1 MMHWSPQ
8 QVTGLDEVAAWHKQC
23 MFELR
28 AGMPLSRPIFRLFG
42 FAGTG
47 KTTLA
52 KHLAGGLRSV
62 CYAAFTGKA
71 ALMMERSGCAGA
83 STIHGLIYQV
93 VERADGSVAF
103 IWDAESA
110 AKDADLLVI
119 DECSMVDEE
128 IARDLMRYGRPIL
141 VLGDP
146 AQLPPVKGAG
156 YFTETQPDIMLT
168 EIHRQAAD
176 NPIIQLATA
185 TRLGNKLELGEYGA
199 SRVIERG
206 VLSAR
211 EVLAYDQVLVGK
223 NDTRRSYNNRI
234 RQMKGLNSEFPMVG
248 DRLVCLRNDKPTG
261 IFNGG
266 LFQVLEKL
274 DVERKKARDFI
285 KLLLRSEDFPK
296 RNGVEATIHKSF
308 FTGGY
313 GELDW
318 RDLRGSQQF
327 DFGYVLTCHKS
338 QGSQWP
344 DVLVYNES
352 GTFRDEWKRWL
363 YTAITRASEKVTVV
377 Q

>member
-8 QVTGLDEVAAWHKQC
+8 QVSGLDAAAAWLAACNAEVK
-23 MFELR
+23 
-28 AGMPLSRPIFRLFG
+28 AGKRLSRPIFRLFG
-42 FAGTG
+42 YAGTG

-52 KHLAGGLRSV
+52 KHLAGDLRSV

-71 ALMMERSGCAGA
+71 ALMMERSGCIGA

-103 IWDAESA
+103 VWDAESA
-110 AKDADLLVI
+110 ARDADLLVI
-119 DECSMVDEE
+119 DECSMVGEE
-128 IARDLMRYGRPIL
+128 IAFDLMRYGRPIL

-146 AQLPPVKGAG
+146 AQLPPVSGAG
-156 YFTETQPDIMLT
+156 YFTEAQPDVMLT

-176 NPIIQLATA
+176 NPIIRLATA
-185 TRLGNKLELGEYGA
+185 TRLGERLQKGEYGA

-206 VLSAR
+206 VLSGR
-211 EVLAYDQVLVGK
+211 EVLAADQVLVGK
-223 NDTRRSYNNRI
+223 NDTRRTYNARM
-234 RQMKGLNSEFPMVG
+234 RQMKGFSDVLPQNG

-266 LFQVLEKL
+266 LFQVLEIL
-274 DVERKKARDFI
+274 DLDRRKARDFV

-296 RNGVEATIHKSF
+296 RNGVEVTVHKSF
-308 FTGGY
+308 FIGGY
-313 GELDW
+313 GDLDW
-318 RDLRGSQQF
+318 RDLKGSQQF
-327 DFGYVLTCHKS
+327 DFGYALTCHKS

-344 DVLVYNES
+344 SVIVYDES
-352 GTFRDEWKRWL
+352 GTFRDDWRRWL
-363 YTAITRASEKVTVV
+363 YTALTRASEKVTVV

>member
-1 MMHWSPQ
+1 MHWSPQ
-8 QVTGLDEVAAWHKQC
+8 QVTGLDEAAAWLKAC
-23 MFELR
+23 RSEIR
-28 AGMPLSRPIFRLFG
+28 AGMRLSRPIFRLFG

-52 KHLAGGLRSV
+52 KHLAGDLRSV

-71 ALMMERSGCAGA
+71 ALMMERNGCAGA

-93 VERADGSVAF
+93 AERADGSVAF
-103 IWDAESA
+103 IWDADSA

-128 IARDLMRYGRPIL
+128 IAADLMRYGRPIL

-146 AQLPPVKGAG
+146 AQLPPVKGTG
-156 YFTETQPDIMLT
+156 YFTEAQPDVMLT

-185 TRLGNKLELGEYGA
+185 TRLGERLKLGEYGA

-206 VLSAR
+206 VLNGR
-211 EVLAYDQVLVGK
+211 EVLAFDQVLVGK
-223 NDTRRSYNNRI
+223 NDTRRTYNARM
-234 RQMKGLNSEFPMVG
+234 RLMAGFTEKLPEPG

-266 LFQVLEKL
+266 LFRV
-274 DVERKKARDFI
+274 VERLELDRKQSRDFI
-285 KLLLRSEDFPK
+285 KLLLHSEDFPR
-296 RNGVEATIHKSF
+296 RNGVEVKIHKSF
-308 FTGGY
+308 FLGGY
-313 GELDW
+313 EDLDW
-318 RDLRGSQQF
+318 RDLKGSQQF
-327 DFGYVLTCHKS
+327 DFGYALTCHKS

-344 DVLVYNES
+344 SVLVYDES
-352 GTFRDEWKRWL
+352 GTFRDEWARWL
-363 YTAITRASEKVTVV
+363 YTAITRAQEKVTVV

>member
-1 MMHWSPQ
+1 MMHRSPQ

-23 MFELR
+23 LSELR
-28 AGMPLSRPIFRLFG
+28 AGMRLSRPIFRLFG

-52 KHLAGGLRSV
+52 KHLAGGLRNV

-71 ALMMERSGCAGA
+71 ALMMERSGCVGA

-103 IWDAESA
+103 IWDAESE
-110 AKDADLLVI
+110 AKDADRVVI

-156 YFTETQPDIMLT
+156 YFTEAQPDIMLT

-274 DVERKKARDFI
+274 DVERKNARDFI

-308 FTGGY
+308 FIGGY